1 MKQLLII
8 PFLLTVILVQA
19 QTYNYFNAY
28 TPKSTAVQ
36 AMSLTSSD
44 LSAGQKATAKADALA
59 TYPGITF
66 LADATYTYNCH
77 GWAWNMSEGGS
88 TGWINE
94 YDNSSNP
101 NVYKYWNDGSYV
113 QVCNEAD
120 ADKIHYYSGDHSAVK
135 STVSGQY
142 ESKWGA
148 NIRARHAPTNA
159 PVIYNTSYRRY
170 YASTKITGDATNLC
184 TGTRVFSVKNISGVT
199 YSWTTSASL
208 TISGSSTGYS
218 VTVQRN
224 GSSNGAAWA
233 EVSITGCGSTATR
246 RVNFNVGTL
255 PPSTVTIL
263 GIAPYGALDASCT
276 VTGPGATS
284 YKWYVDG
291 VLKKTGYSNSEQ
303 YIPAGTCGVYH
314 LLTVGVVNACGESAS
329 YAPPENWFKWNCNR
343 MAAAE
348 FNMYPNPS
356 TGTFVISTSEG
367 ETTATAKSGGMVK
380 VVIYDRTNAIRKQY
394 QLPRSKTYNI
404 NAGDLPSD
412 VYIVQLTDGEQV
424 NTQKLVIRH

>member
-8 PFLLTVILVQA
+8 PLLLTVILVQA

-36 AMSLTSSD
+36 AMSLTGGD
-44 LSAGQKATAKADALA
+44 LSSGQKATAKSDALA

-66 LADATYTYNCH
+66 LADATWSYNCH
-77 GWAWNMSEGGS
+77 GWAWNMSEGGA

-94 YDNSSNP
+94 YDNSSNQ

-120 ADKIHYYSGDHSAVK
+120 ADKIHYYAGDHSAVK

-159 PVIYNTSYRRY
+159 PVIYNTSYRNY
-170 YASTKITGDATNLC
+170 YASTKITGDVSSSLC
-184 TGTRVFSVKNISGVT
+184 SGTRVFSVKNITGAT
-199 YSWTTSASL
+199 YSWTTSASAS
-208 TISGSSTGYS
+208 ISGSSTGYS

-233 EVSITGCGSTATR
+233 EVTITGCGSTATR
-246 RVNFNVGTL
+246 RVNFNVGAL
-255 PPSTVTIL
+255 PPATVTIL

-291 VLKKTGYSNSEQ
+291 ILKKTGYSSSEQ
-303 YIPAGTCGVYH
+303 YIPAGNCGATH
-314 LLTVGVVNACGESAS
+314 ILTVGVVNACGESAQYS
-329 YAPPENWFKWNCNR
+329 TPESVFWWNCHR
-343 MAAAE
+343 MAATE
-348 FNMYPNPS
+348 LSMYPNPS
-356 TGTFVISTSEG
+356 TGNFVINGSDD
-367 ETTATAKSGGMVK
+367 AVKKGGSVK
-380 VVIYDRTNAIRKQY
+380 VVIYDRGNVIRKQY
-394 QLPRSKTYNI
+394 QLPRSRQYNI
-404 NAGDLPSD
+404 SAGDLPPD
-412 VYIVQLTDGEQV
+412 VYIVQLVDGEQIS
-424 NTQKLVIRH
+424 TQKLVIRK